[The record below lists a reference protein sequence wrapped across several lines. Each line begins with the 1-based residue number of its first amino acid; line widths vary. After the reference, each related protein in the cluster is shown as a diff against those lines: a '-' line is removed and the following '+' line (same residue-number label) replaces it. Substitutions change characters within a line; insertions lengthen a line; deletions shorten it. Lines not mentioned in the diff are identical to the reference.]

1 MAKDKFLARNC
12 SGRKDGRGVAGGGF
26 TARLSQHKLEAMTKS
41 PGQKTETDQQR
52 TELVSLSPLFQF
64 ECFFVFFA
72 GYFLYEIFTFVR
84 VLVLV
89 EAGGEGGGFTGEDL
103 ASSNLIWMDDGQIKR
118 AGKRAQSGLP
128 CKRRGGAG

>member
-72 GYFLYEIFTFVR
+72 GYFLYEIFTSCAFWFW
-84 VLVLV
+84 LKQEGKE
-89 EAGGEGGGFTGEDL
+89 EASRERTL
-103 ASSNLIWMDDGQIKR
+103 P
-118 AGKRAQSGLP
+118 AQT
-128 CKRRGGAG
+128 

>member
-1 MAKDKFLARNC
+1 MRPETILFVIGIRVSNSKCIYYFDMAKDKFLARNC

-64 ECFFVFFA
+64 ECFL
-72 GYFLYEIFTFVR
+72 YFLRDIFYTRF
-84 VLVLV
+84 LHSCAFWFWLKQEGKE
-89 EAGGEGGGFTGEDL
+89 EASRERTL
-103 ASSNLIWMDDGQIKR
+103 P
-118 AGKRAQSGLP
+118 AQT
-128 CKRRGGAG
+128 